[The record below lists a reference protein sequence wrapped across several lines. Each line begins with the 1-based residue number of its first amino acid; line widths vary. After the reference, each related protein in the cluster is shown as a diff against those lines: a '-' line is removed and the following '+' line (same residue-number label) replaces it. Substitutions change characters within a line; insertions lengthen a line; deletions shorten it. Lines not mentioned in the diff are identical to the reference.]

1 MRSGGNAIDAA
12 ITAAAV
18 QAVVEPFSTGVG
30 GDCFLMIWVEAERKL
45 YGLNG
50 SGRSPTE
57 ATLEAY
63 RGRGLAEVP
72 FQGPLSITVPGAVD
86 AWCEA
91 LERFGT
97 KSLQEVLAPAIAYAR
112 EGYPVSEIIAHE
124 WELIVRAGLLQN
136 EEAVRVFTAGGEAPR
151 VGSVMRLPDLAATLE
166 KLGEGGREVFYR
178 GELARRIAA
187 FVREAGGLLRE
198 EDLAAHRSEWVEPIG
213 TSYRGY
219 WLWELPPNGQGLTA
233 LLALN
238 ILENFDLP
246 ARPLGS
252 AEALH
257 LEIEAVKL
265 AFADRNRHLAD
276 PEWMHVPVS
285 LLLSKD
291 YAQGRA
297 ALIDPRRAIA
307 RPEAGSLAGGGDT
320 VCLVTA
326 DDQGNAVSLI
336 NSLFAPFGSGMVVPG
351 TGIALQNRG
360 RGFVLDPEHPN
371 CLAPRKRPFHTIV
384 PAMLFRD
391 GRPLVAFGVMG
402 GDLQAQGHVQLV
414 AHLVDYG
421 LNIQE
426 AIDFPRFHYLDG
438 NRVALEAE
446 HAEQVRAALVR
457 MGHIVEEEAAALFRG
472 GFGGGQGI
480 AIDSG
485 SRVYWGGSDW
495 RKDGCAAGF

>member
-1 MRSGGNAIDAA
+1 MRSGGNAVDAA

-18 QAVVEPFSTGVG
+18 QGVVEPFSTGIG
-30 GDCFLMIWVEAERKL
+30 GDCFLLVWVESERKL

-50 SGRSPTE
+50 SGRSPAA
-57 ATLEAY
+57 ATIEAY
-63 RGRGLAEVP
+63 RDRGLSEVP
-72 FQGPLSITVPGAVD
+72 FQGALSVTVPGAVD

-91 LERFGT
+91 LGRFGT
-97 KSLQEVLAPAIAYAR
+97 KPLGDVLAPAIGYAR
-112 EGYPVSEIIAHE
+112 EGFPVSEVVAHE
-124 WELIVRAGLLQN
+124 WDLAARAGLLQHP
-136 EEAVRVFTAGGEAPR
+136 EAARVFSVGGESPR
-151 VGSVMRLPDLAATLE
+151 LGSVVRLPDLAGTLE
-166 KLGEGGREVFYR
+166 RLAEGGREFFYR

-187 FVREAGGLLRE
+187 CVREAGGLLRK
-198 EDLAAHRSEWVEPIG
+198 EDLAAHQSTWVEPIG

-238 ILENFDLP
+238 ILENFDLS
-246 ARPLGS
+246 ARMLGS
-252 AEALH
+252 PEALH

-276 PEWMHVPVS
+276 PEWMRVPVPM
-285 LLLSKD
+285 LLSKD

-297 ALIDPRRAIA
+297 ALIDPRRAMA
-307 RPEAGSLAGGGDT
+307 QADAGSFAGGSDT

-326 DDQGNAVSLI
+326 DHQGNVVSLA
-336 NSLFAPFGSGMVVPG
+336 NSLFAPFGSGIVVPG

-360 RGFVLDPEHPN
+360 RAFVFDPDHPN
-371 CLAPRKRPFHTIV
+371 CLAPCKRPFHTIV

-391 GRPLVAFGVMG
+391 ERPVAAFGVMG

-414 AHLVDYG
+414 AHLVDYA

-426 AIDFPRFHYLDG
+426 AIDYPRFHYLDG
-438 NRVALEAE
+438 NRVSLEFE
-446 HAEQVRAALVR
+446 HAEAVRDGLRR
-457 MGHIVEEEAAALFRG
+457 MGHVVEDEAAALFRG
-472 GFGGGQGI
+472 GFGGGQGV
-480 AIDSG
+480 AIDPQA
-485 SRVYWGGSDW
+485 RVYWGGSDW